1 MFPKVL
7 PDSVCDP
14 SEDAALCTK
23 ANQGDRV
30 AEETLVLR
38 YNWLVRS
45 CARPL
50 FLLGADHEDLL
61 QEGMVGLI
69 KAIRDFDPSR
79 SDSFSAFARLCI
91 RRRMLDA
98 IRAASGDRHAILNG
112 SLSLDDASQQ
122 EVSSEESNPEALLIG
137 QEIFEERM
145 RRCHF
150 TPLEQQVLPLYLQ
163 GQTRREMSSET
174 GMPVKTIDNAIQR
187 IRKKLRQNG

>member
-1 MFPKVL
+1 MFPNYL
-7 PDSVCDP
+7 PDGGWNP
-14 SEDAALCTK
+14 SDDAALSVK
-23 ANQGDRV
+23 ANQGDRA

-69 KAIRDFDPSR
+69 KAIRDFDSSR
-79 SDSFSAFARLCI
+79 NDSFSAFARLCI

-98 IRAASGDRHAILNG
+98 IRTASGDRHAILNG
-112 SLSLDDASQQ
+112 SLSLDDESQP
-122 EVSSEESNPEALLIG
+122 EVLSEQSNPESLLIG
-137 QEIFEERM
+137 QEIFEERL

-150 TPLEQQVLPLYLQ
+150 TSLEEQVLPLYLQ
-163 GQTRREMSSET
+163 GQTRWEMSDET
-174 GMPVKTIDNAIQR
+174 GLPVKTIDNAIQR
-187 IRKKLRQNG
+187 IRKKLRENG